1 MNSETTIIKKK
12 RIGVV
17 AQDNKKTDLINWA
30 YFNKRVL
37 MNHELVAADTT
48 GNILEG
54 TLNTP
59 VRKLASRPLG
69 GDRELAALMSEGEL
83 DAIIFFWDPLE
94 SLKHDNGIKALVNK
108 ALTCNIVIASNRE
121 TADFV

>member
-1 MNSETTIIKKK
+1 MH
-12 RIGVV
+12 
-17 AQDNKKTDLINWA
+17 
-30 YFNKRVL
+30 
-37 MNHELVAADTT
+37 HELVAADTT
-48 GNILEG
+48 GDILEG

-69 GDRELAALMSEGEL
+69 GDKQLASLMSEGQL

-94 SLKHDNGIKALVNK
+94 TLKLDNGIKALVNK
-108 ALTCNIVIASNRE
+108 ALTCNIVIASNRQ